1 MAKPD
6 VTTVQSNGNLGRI
19 APSEDGVSALVV
31 SGIAVSGQFAL
42 GDVLGPFTSLAD
54 AEAKGITAAYDTTNT
69 CLAHKHIADFY
80 DGAGNGTELYVM
92 VVAKTVTMTQIATK
106 TQSYAKKL
114 LTTAD
119 GKIRMLGITRCP
131 DGAYTPTYANQFEQ
145 DLWDAI
151 VQLILLR
158 TEEYTLHRPVSFFIE
173 GRDFQGN
180 ASSTLDLRSASTG
193 PNANRVHVVMGN
205 DNTFVLA
212 NAYASKYAS
221 VGFALG
227 IAAGIPVQRN
237 IGRVK
242 SGRLELKGFGT
253 PGFSNGAAYNTLTE
267 TNTDSLHDH
276 GFIFF
281 RKHVGKAGSF
291 FNDDSAAC
299 PITDDYSSLTAGRV
313 MDKIARIT
321 RDVYVEE
328 LLDEIDLDPV
338 TGKMDAAQIKY
349 YQESVKTAVNLNMT
363 AKGELTAIFAYADPN
378 QNVSTSD
385 EVVIEV
391 EARRK
396 GTARN
401 IKATLAYKAQ
411 TN

>member
-1 MAKPD
+1 MGKPN
-6 VTTVQSNGNLGRI
+6 VTTEQSNGNLGRT

-54 AEAKGITAAYDTTNT
+54 AEAKGITAAYDVTNT
-69 CLAHKHIADFY
+69 CLAHKHISDFY

-92 VVAKTVTMTQIATK
+92 VVAKTITMTQMATK
-106 TQSYAKKL
+106 SSAYAKSL
-114 LTTAD
+114 LTAAD
-119 GKIRMLGITRCP
+119 GKIKLLGITRCP
-131 DGAYTPTYANQFEQ
+131 DAGYTPTYANQFEQ

-158 TEEYTLHRPVSFFIE
+158 NEEYSLHRPASFFIE
-173 GRDFQGN
+173 GRNFQGN
-180 ASSTLDLRSASTG
+180 ASSSLDLRSASLG

-205 DNTFVLA
+205 DATFVAA
-212 NAYASKYAS
+212 NSYASKYAS
-221 VGFALG
+221 VGFAMG
-227 IAAGIPVQRN
+227 IAAGGPVQRN

-276 GFIFF
+276 GYIFF
-281 RKHVGKAGSF
+281 RKHVGKAGTF

-299 PITDDYSSLTAGRV
+299 PVTDDYSSLAAGRV
-313 MDKIARIT
+313 MDKISRIT
-321 RDVYVEE
+321 RNVYVEE
-328 LLDEIDLDPV
+328 LLDEIDLDPI

-349 YQESVKTAVNLNMT
+349 YQETVRTEVNLQMT
-363 AKGELTAIFAYADPN
+363 AKGELTAVFPYADPN

-385 EVVIEV
+385 EVAIEI